1 MTIVLP
7 VVFLLTLLMG
17 VPIAFVIGITS
28 LIALLI
34 QGTIPLNAL
43 PQYLFIG
50 LDSFP
55 LLAIPFFV
63 LAGELMSKTGIS
75 QKLIDFTMVLFGRMP
90 GALAEVNIGT
100 SIFFAGITG
109 AAVADTAAVGGVL
122 IPAMKKEG
130 YSAEYSAAVTAA
142 SSCIGPIVP
151 PSIILVVFG
160 IATNTSIASL
170 LLAGIIPGILMGVS
184 MGVVAWF
191 QAVKHRFPCRTE
203 RFSALE
209 LVKAFIKAVPALLM
223 PLIIVGGIMGGV
235 FTATESACIAVLYSL
250 FFGLLTRRLK
260 LRDLPGVC
268 IRTAS
273 ISGVVLLIISTAK
286 LFSILM
292 VMNQI
297 PAKLTALLLSV
308 SSSKVS
314 ILLMINLLLLIT
326 GCFMEISA
334 ACIILA
340 PMLMP
345 VVQNLGLHPVHFG
358 IIMCVNLAIG
368 LATPPV
374 GPTLFVACRIAGT
387 SMERITA
394 SIWPFLLAAIASL
407 LLLTFIP
414 ALSMIVPSIFIL

>member
-1 MTIVLP
+1 MSIVLP

-28 LIALLI
+28 LVTLLL

-75 QKLIDFTMVLFGRMP
+75 QKLIDFTMILFGRMP

-203 RFSALE
+203 RFSAME
-209 LVKAFIKAVPALLM
+209 LLKAFIRAIPALLM

-250 FFGLLTRRLK
+250 LFGLLTRRLK

-273 ISGVVLLIISTAK
+273 VSGVVLLIISTAK
-286 LFSILM
+286 LFSILL

-297 PAKLTALLLSV
+297 PAKLTTMLLSV
-308 SSSKVS
+308 SSSKVA
-314 ILLMINLLLLIT
+314 ILLTINLLLLIT

-340 PMLMP
+340 PMLLP

-387 SMERITA
+387 TMERITA
-394 SIWPFLLAAIASL
+394 SIWPFLLAAIVSL